1 MIEKTVT
8 DELGIKKASVKLT
21 LPVIEI
27 DCYRKD
33 EADLNNEIRLRL
45 VDVVDQMISKNL
57 T

>member
-21 LPVIEI
+21 LPVIVI
-27 DCYRKD
+27 DCYRNE

-45 VDVVDQMISKNL
+45 VDLVDQLINKNL